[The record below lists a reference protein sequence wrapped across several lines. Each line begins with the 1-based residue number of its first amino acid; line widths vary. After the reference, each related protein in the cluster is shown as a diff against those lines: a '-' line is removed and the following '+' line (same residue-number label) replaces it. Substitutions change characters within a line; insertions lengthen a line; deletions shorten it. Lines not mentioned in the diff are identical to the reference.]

1 MRPWGKLALFV
12 FLFLKGCLIFLTAI
26 EDSENG
32 DLVSI
37 RVERDYNTLPVAR
50 YA

>member
-1 MRPWGKLALFV
+1 VAELALLL
-12 FLFLKGCLIFLTAI
+12 FLFLKGCLIILTAI
-26 EDSENG
+26 EDTENVY
-32 DLVSI
+32 LVSI